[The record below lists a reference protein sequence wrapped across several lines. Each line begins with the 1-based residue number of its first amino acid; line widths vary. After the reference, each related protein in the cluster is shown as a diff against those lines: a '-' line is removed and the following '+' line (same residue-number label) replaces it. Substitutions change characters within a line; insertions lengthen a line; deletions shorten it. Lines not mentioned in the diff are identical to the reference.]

1 MLRFSASVVTTGFA
15 LLFAA
20 VVSAQT
26 QSQPQPTVSVSKI
39 RIVRLSEVRGAVQL
53 DRSMGH
59 GFGAAIANLPV
70 VEQNRLKT
78 AEGVAE
84 VEFEDNSTLRLGPDS
99 EVQFVE
105 LGRTAAGSTL
115 STVRVVKGTVY
126 VSLMKTSG
134 KAPVNEFKLVLGD
147 RTIPLQP
154 DTHVRL
160 VMDDLHAKL
169 AVLSGTVHLDG
180 PDGAIDVPHKKTA
193 TFALVN
199 NAEPEVAKD
208 IETGPLDAWDKQQD
222 QFHSRVA
229 MAAFGATPYTYG
241 LSDMMYYGTF
251 ADMGC
256 GSMWRPY
263 FTSAAWDPYTSG
275 AWAYYAGTGYSW
287 VSSYPWGWTPYHYG
301 SWSFCPGAGWGW
313 MPGGSWMGLNN
324 TIAFN
329 GSGANPV
336 KGGPRLPVAPPN
348 PPRVGE
354 PSLIMLNQ
362 TTVAHSGVGSS
373 GWFVFRRDSAG
384 LGIPRG
390 ELGNLKG
397 LSQLTVRNGEVR
409 TPVYFNAGGGN
420 AQGAL
425 SGLSGRSN
433 ALAPVAIHR
442 GSPPPSIGSGSGFSS
457 GSMGGGTRTT
467 SASFPAAT
475 SGPAPA
481 AGGGV
486 HR

>member
-1 MLRFSASVVTTGFA
+1 MPRFSASVATTGFA

-26 QSQPQPTVSVSKI
+26 QTQPQPTVSVSKV

-70 VEQNRLKT
+70 VEQNSLKT
-78 AEGVAE
+78 DEGVAE
-84 VEFEDNSTLRLGPDS
+84 VEFEDNSTLRLGPNS

-115 STVRVVKGTVY
+115 STVRVVKGIVY
-126 VSLMKTSG
+126 VSLMKAPG
-134 KAPVNEFKLVLGD
+134 KAPANEFKLALGD

-160 VMDDLHAKL
+160 VVDDLHAKL
-169 AVLSGTVHLDG
+169 AVLNGTVHLDG
-180 PDGAIDVPHKKTA
+180 PDGTVDVSHKKTA
-193 TFALVN
+193 TFALVD
-199 NAEPEVAKD
+199 NAQPTVAGGVQD
-208 IETGPLDAWDKQQD
+208 GSLDTWDKQQD

-229 MAAFGATPYTYG
+229 LASFGATPYTYG
-241 LSDMMYYGTF
+241 LSDMGYYGTF

-256 GSMWRPY
+256 GMMWRPY
-263 FTSAAWDPYTSG
+263 FTSAAWDPYGSG
-275 AWAYYAGTGYSW
+275 AWAYYSGAGYSW
-287 VSSYPWGWTPYHYG
+287 VSPYPWGWTPYHYG

-324 TIAFN
+324 VAGFN
-329 GSGANPV
+329 GSGANPING
-336 KGGPRLPVAPPN
+336 KGGPRLPVAPPA
-348 PPRVGE
+348 PPRTGE
-354 PSLIMLNQ
+354 PSLITLNQ
-362 TTVAHSGVGSS
+362 TATPHSAISSS
-373 GWFVFRRDSAG
+373 GSFVFRKDSAG

-397 LSQLTVRNGEVR
+397 FSERADRSGEAR
-409 TPVYFNAGGGN
+409 TPVYFSAGSGN
-420 AQGAL
+420 APGAL

-433 ALAPVAIHR
+433 TLAPVAIHR
-442 GSPPPSIGSGSGFSS
+442 GSPPQSIGFEGGFSP
-457 GSMGGGTRTT
+457 GGMGTTRTT
-467 SASFPAAT
+467 STSFPAAT

-481 AGGGV
+481 AGGV